1 MNRFVWPQ
9 ILVGAGLLIATSGLP
24 VQLLGALVRP
34 DTIASWTVV
43 DPTLRWVCRVVGA
56 LLLLQG
62 LRLLIGTRSRP
73 APPISPR
80 PPARR

>member
-9 ILVGAGLLIATSGLP
+9 ILVGAALLVATSGLP
-24 VQLLGALVRP
+24 AELLGGLLRP

-43 DPTLRWVCRVVGA
+43 DPTMRWVCRVVGA
-56 LLLLQG
+56 LLLFQG
-62 LRLLIGTRSRP
+62 LRLLMGTRSRP
-73 APPISPR
+73 SLPVSPR